1 MQDLLYLTHRIPF
14 PPNKGDKI
22 RSYHLLK
29 HLSQHYHVHLGTF
42 VDDSNDWQYIDQV
55 KSFCQESYFA
65 KLNPLVSRICGLTGL
80 LTGDPLTISIYRD
93 TQLQTWVNTQI
104 ETKSIS
110 KIVVFSAAMAQ
121 YVRHAKAMHRV
132 IDFVDI
138 DSDKWKQYANKKT
151 WPVSW
156 IYQRESEELL
166 KYEKQITDEFDRV
179 TFVSEKESEL
189 FKKCMPEA
197 ANKIT
202 YFNNG
207 VDTEYYAPQNNLLNP
222 YPENKS
228 ILVFTGAMDYW
239 ANVDAVDWFVKNV
252 FSEVRRHFP
261 DIEFYIVG
269 SKPTKEVR
277 RLGETSG
284 VTVTGFV
291 DDIRPYLS
299 HATLAVAPLRIARG
313 IQNKVLEAMAMGK
326 IVVASPEAKEGIAAD
341 AGLELFVADGVKQF
355 TEQIVSLLKKKND
368 HEHYGRAARSRIVT
382 DYSWV
387 NSLSQVDAL
396 L

>member
-1 MQDLLYLTHRIPF
+1 MQNLLYLTHRIPF

-55 KSFCQESYFA
+55 KSFCHVSYFA

-80 LTGDPLTISIYRD
+80 LTGGPLTISIYRD
-93 TQLQTWVNTQI
+93 MQLQMWVNTQI
-104 ETKSIS
+104 ETKSIN

-121 YVRHAKAMHRV
+121 YVRHARAMRRI

-138 DSDKWKQYANKKT
+138 DSDKWKQYADKKT

-156 IYQRESEELL
+156 IYHRESRELL
-166 KYEKQITDEFDRV
+166 KYEKKITEEFDRV

-197 ANKIT
+197 VNKIT

-207 VDTEYYAPQNNLLNP
+207 VDTEFYAPHNNLLNP

-252 FSEVRRHFP
+252 FSEIRRHFP

-269 SKPTKEVR
+269 SKPTKEVK
-277 RLGETSG
+277 RLAEISG

-291 DDIRPYLS
+291 DDIRPYLL

-326 IVVASPEAKEGIAAD
+326 TVVASPEAKEGIAAD
-341 AGLELFVADGVKQF
+341 DGHELFVADGAKQF
-355 TEQIVSLLKKKND
+355 IEQIVGLLKNKD
-368 HEHYGRAARSRIVT
+368 HEYYGRAARSRILI
-382 DYSWV
+382 DYSWES
-387 NSLSQVDAL
+387 SLSQVDAL